1 MYNGRTRAT
10 RERREKIWIEKKSC
24 EEKKKKKRTCSAS
37 ASLMTMHISST
48 YVHRKEESI
57 DDWIDLCMRL
67 LIRNLGNSLLHSKS
81 DVLFCYCQESL
92 FCFLIIEI
100 DLSSMQSH
108 FFSFFLSFFLSILTP
123 PRRRRRL
130 LLLPVRLGIDEKRE
144 LTPKKVLLFLLAFFN
159 WQHNVVGRLSWRKK
173 KKSRIDCHY

>member
-1 MYNGRTRAT
+1 
-10 RERREKIWIEKKSC
+10 
-24 EEKKKKKRTCSAS
+24 
-37 ASLMTMHISST
+37 
-48 YVHRKEESI
+48 
-57 DDWIDLCMRL
+57 MRL

-144 LTPKKVLLFLLAFFN
+144 LTPKKCSFFFSRFLIDNIMSLAVC
-159 WQHNVVGRLSWRKK
+159 HEERRKK
-173 KKSRIDCHY
+173 AESIVIIKKSTNC